1 MNRPSLIGVSNGRQ
15 SSRRGAGLAFVP
27 YLHLCDPTFS
37 DSPRVPSSP
46 WTFALVVGVA
56 YLLGGISPGHWLVR
70 RRTGHDLRD
79 HGSGATG
86 ATNASRILG
95 RTGFITVL
103 LLDAIKG
110 ALAVVLA
117 RALGVTGGWEFAA
130 AAAVIAGHV
139 WPAQL
144 AFRGGRG
151 LGPLL
156 GSWLLLAPLALSG
169 AMLVAAIVWAATG
182 RRILGGMIGAA
193 VLPATTFWETGALV
207 ATLFAAVTFAI
218 VAMAHRVSRR

>member
-1 MNRPSLIGVSNGRQ
+1 MS
-15 SSRRGAGLAFVP
+15 
-27 YLHLCDPTFS
+27 
-37 DSPRVPSSP
+37 
-46 WTFALVVGVA
+46 VA
-56 YLLGGISPGHWLVR
+56 YLLGGFSPGHWLVH
-70 RRTGHDLRD
+70 RRTGHDLRE

-95 RTGFITVL
+95 RAGFVIVL
-103 LLDAIKG
+103 FLDAAKG
-110 ALAVVLA
+110 ALAVVMA
-117 RALGVTGGWEFAA
+117 RALGISEGWEFAV

-156 GSWLLLAPLALSG
+156 GSWLFLAPLALSG
-169 AMLVAAIVWAATG
+169 AMIVAALVWATTG

-193 VLPATTFWETGALV
+193 VLPATTFWETDALP
-207 ATLFAAVTFAI
+207 AAAFALVTFAI

>member
-1 MNRPSLIGVSNGRQ
+1 MLYLLGYDLTPS
-15 SSRRGAGLAFVP
+15 
-27 YLHLCDPTFS
+27 H
-37 DSPRVPSSP
+37 SPSVPSSP

-56 YLLGGISPGHWLVR
+56 YLLGAISPGHWLVR
-70 RRTGHDLRD
+70 RKTGHDLRD

-95 RTGFITVL
+95 RSGFVVVL
-103 LLDAIKG
+103 VLDAVKG
-110 ALAVVLA
+110 ALAVLIA
-117 RALGVTGGWEFAA
+117 RALGVSGGWEFAA

-139 WPAQL
+139 WPPHL

-169 AMLVAAIVWAATG
+169 AMIVAMIVWAATG
-182 RRILGGMIGAA
+182 RRILGGMVGAA
-193 VLPATTFWETGALV
+193 VLPATTFWETDALV
-207 ATLFAAVTFAI
+207 ATGFAAVTFAI